1 MSFFQFCCAT
11 VKFFWKNIVFE
22 IVVMENL
29 LVLSTCVESCKL
41 ICGRVDDRLK
51 TSSSYL
57 YSNEVKS
64 SPSF

>member
-1 MSFFQFCCAT
+1 MCHFFNFVVLQLSFSG
-11 VKFFWKNIVFE
+11 KIFE
-22 IVVMENL
+22 IVVMGNL

-51 TSSSYL
+51 ISSSYL

>member
-11 VKFFWKNIVFE
+11 VKFFRKNIVFE
-22 IVVMENL
+22 IVVMGNL

-41 ICGRVDDRLK
+41 ICGRVDDRLE